1 MTEETNHHN
10 HHNELRNENF
20 PGVGTIVAS
29 TSFNSVN
36 LTFVEIAS
44 NSDNQISEIKTTNE
58 SRKRKVLNMFRLGKV
73 EVKKIQSIGWI
84 ILLGDAIH
92 NFAGI
97 KNQLINVLEIHYNL

>member
-1 MTEETNHHN
+1 MTEQTNHHN
-10 HHNELRNENF
+10 EHHHNHDNELRNENL

-36 LTFVEIAS
+36 LTFVEIPS
-44 NSDNQISEIKTTNE
+44 NSDNQLSEIETNTKRE

-97 KNQLINVLEIHYNL
+97 